1 MGVEIWA
8 LIMLAVI
15 VVAIV
20 MGLHVFLALSA
31 IPLIFGLI
39 FVGDRVLNLFP
50 VNAFGMFINYAF
62 VAVPLFVYMG
72 TLMEHA
78 GVAEKLYEA
87 FYQLLGPVRAGLSL
101 ATIAMA
107 TIFGACTG
115 IVGAGVILIGLL
127 ALPSMLSRGYNKSLA
142 TGSVMVGGG
151 LGVMIPP
158 SLMLILY
165 GASSGVSISQLY
177 IASTV
182 PGVLLGVMYMIFV
195 FCWALFKPGI
205 GSPIAKEE
213 RIRGMALVKL
223 VSMSLLPPIFLIFAV
238 MGSIFFGLVGPSEA
252 GAMGVFGA
260 AILVAVNKRF
270 TIKTFK
276 DSTTTALKI
285 TTVVLMICLGG
296 QLFIGVFIMMGGDV
310 ALRSIILGFQFGPLG
325 TLIVMLTIVWILGF
339 VMDWIALIFILTPI
353 YVQLLNFIKIDPLY
367 FGILFCS
374 TLAISNMTPPFA
386 YSAFYLR
393 TIAPPSITM
402 ADIYR
407 GCIPFFFVNTAM
419 VVVLMIWPWFV
430 MWLPS
435 LMY

>member
-177 IASTV
+177 VASTI

-195 FCWALFKPGI
+195 FCWALVKPGI

-223 VSMSLLPPIFLIFAV
+223 VSISLLPPIFLILAV

-260 AILVAVNKRF
+260 TILVIVNKKF
-270 TIKTFK
+270 TMETFK
-276 DSTTTALKI
+276 SATTSALKI

-310 ALRSIILGFQFGPLG
+310 ALRSIILGFKFGPIG
-325 TLIVMLTIVWILGF
+325 TLIIMLTIVWILGF

-353 YVQLLNFIKIDPLY
+353 YVQLLNFIKVDPLY

-393 TIAPPSITM
+393 TIAPPDITM
-402 ADIYR
+402 AQIYK

-419 VVVLMIWPWFV
+419 VVVLMIWPRIV

>member
-31 IPLIFGLI
+31 IPLMFGLI
-39 FVGDRVLNLFP
+39 FIGDKVLKLFP

-72 TLMEHA
+72 TLMEDA
-78 GVAEKLYEA
+78 GVAEQLYNA
-87 FYQLLGPVRAGLSL
+87 FYQLLGPTRAGLSL

-107 TIFGACTG
+107 TVFGACTG

-177 IASTV
+177 VASTV
-182 PGVLLGVMYMIFV
+182 PGVLLGLMYMAFV
-195 FCWALFKPGI
+195 FIWALFRPDI
-205 GSPIAKEE
+205 GSPIGEEE
-213 RIRGMALVKL
+213 RIRGMALLKL
-223 VSMSLLPPIFLIFAV
+223 VSKSLLPPIFLILAV

-260 AILVAVNKRF
+260 GILVAVNGKF
-270 TIKTFK
+270 NLETLKK
-276 DSTTTALKI
+276 STTAALKI

-310 ALRSIILGFQFGPLG
+310 ALRSIILGFKFGQIG

-393 TIAPPSITM
+393 TIAPPEITM
-402 ADIYR
+402 AQIYK
-407 GCIPFFFVNTAM
+407 GCIPFFFVNSAM
-419 VVVLMIWPWFV
+419 VVVLLIWPWFV
-430 MWLPS
+430 MWLPG

>member
-177 IASTV
+177 IASTI
-182 PGVLLGVMYMIFV
+182 PGILLGVMYMIFV
-195 FCWALFKPGI
+195 FCWALVKPGI

-223 VSMSLLPPIFLIFAV
+223 VSKSLLPPIFLIFAV

-260 AILVAVNKRF
+260 MILVAVNKRF
-270 TIKTFK
+270 TMETFK
-276 DSTTTALKI
+276 KSTTTALKI

-310 ALRSIILGFQFGPLG
+310 ALRSIILGFQFGPIG

-353 YVQLLNFIKIDPLY
+353 YVQLLNFIKVDPLY

-393 TIAPPSITM
+393 TIAPPNITM

-407 GCIPFFFVNTAM
+407 GCIPFFFVNSAM

>member
-72 TLMEHA
+72 TLMEDA

-87 FYQLLGPVRAGLSL
+87 FYQLLGPTRAGLSL

-177 IASTV
+177 VGSTV
-182 PGVLLGVMYMIFV
+182 PGVLLGLMYMAFV
-195 FCWALFKPGI
+195 FIWALFKPDI
-205 GSPIAKEE
+205 GKPIAKEE
-213 RIRGMALVKL
+213 RIRGMALLKL
-223 VSMSLLPPIFLIFAV
+223 VSKSLLPPIFLIFAV

-260 AILVAVNKRF
+260 AILVIVNRRF
-270 TIKTFK
+270 SWETLKK
-276 DSTTTALKI
+276 STTTALKI
-285 TTVVLMICLGG
+285 TSVVLMICLGG
-296 QLFIGVFIMMGGDV
+296 QVFIGVFTMMGGDV
-310 ALRSIILGFQFGPLG
+310 ALRSIILGFKFGPLG
-325 TLIVMLTIVWILGF
+325 TLIIMLTIVWILGF

-353 YVQLLNFIKIDPLY
+353 YTALLNFIKVDPLY

>member
-1 MGVEIWA
+1 MGVEVWS

-15 VVAIV
+15 VAAII
-20 MGLHVFLALSA
+20 MGLHVAIALSA
-31 IPLIFGLI
+31 IPLIFGFLI
-39 FVGDRVLNLFP
+39 MGNRVLDLFP
-50 VNAFGMFINYAF
+50 VNAFGLFINYAL
-62 VAVPLFVYMG
+62 VAAPLFIYMG

-78 GVAEKLYEA
+78 GVAEKLYNA
-87 FYQLLGPVRAGLSL
+87 FYQLLGPTRAGLAL

-107 TIFGACTG
+107 TVFGACTG

-127 ALPSMLSRGYNKSLA
+127 ALPSMLSRGYNVSLA

-177 IASTV
+177 VASTV
-182 PGVLLGVMYMIFV
+182 PGVLLGLMYMAFV
-195 FCWALFKPGI
+195 FIWALFKPGI
-205 GSPIAKEE
+205 GRPIAKEE
-213 RIRGMALVKL
+213 RIRGMALAKL
-223 VSMSLLPPIFLIFAV
+223 VLMSLLPPIFLIFAV

-260 AILVAVNKRF
+260 AVLVLVNKRF
-270 TIKTFK
+270 SMETLKK
-276 DSTTTALKI
+276 STTSALKI
-285 TTVVLMICLGG
+285 TSVVLMICLGG
-296 QLFIGVFIMMGGDV
+296 QVFIGVFTMMGGDV
-310 ALRSIILGFQFGPLG
+310 ALRSIILGFKFGPFG
-325 TLIVMLTIVWILGF
+325 TLLIMLFIVWILGF

-353 YVQLLNFIKIDPLY
+353 YTALLNFLGIDQLY

-402 ADIYR
+402 AQIYK

-419 VVVLMIWPWFV
+419 VVVLLIWPWFA

>member
-39 FVGDRVLNLFP
+39 FVGGRVLNLFP

-177 IASTV
+177 IASTI
-182 PGVLLGVMYMIFV
+182 PGILLGVMYMIFV
-195 FCWALFKPGI
+195 FCWALVKPGI

-223 VSMSLLPPIFLIFAV
+223 VSISLLPPIFLILAV

-260 AILVAVNKRF
+260 MILVAVNKRF
-270 TIKTFK
+270 TMETFK
-276 DSTTTALKI
+276 NSTTAALKI

-310 ALRSIILGFQFGPLG
+310 ALRSIILGFKFGPIG
-325 TLIVMLTIVWILGF
+325 TLIIMLTIIWILGF

-353 YVQLLNFIKIDPLY
+353 YVQLLNFIKVDPLY

-419 VVVLMIWPWFV
+419 VIVLMIWPRIV

-435 LMY
+435 LMF

>member
-72 TLMEHA
+72 TLMEDA

-87 FYQLLGPVRAGLSL
+87 FYQLLGPTRAGLSL

-195 FCWALFKPGI
+195 YLWALVNPGI
-205 GSPIAKEE
+205 GKPISKEE
-213 RIRGMALVKL
+213 RIRGMVLLKL
-223 VSMSLLPPIFLIFAV
+223 VSRSLLPPIFLIFAV

-270 TIKTFK
+270 SWETLKK
-276 DSTTTALKI
+276 STTSALKI
-285 TTVVLMICLGG
+285 TSVVLMICLGG
-296 QLFIGVFIMMGGDV
+296 QVFIGVFIMMGGDV

-353 YVQLLNFIKIDPLY
+353 YTALLNFIKVDQLY

-402 ADIYR
+402 ADIYK

>member
-39 FVGDRVLNLFP
+39 FIGDRVLNLFP

-270 TIKTFK
+270 TMKTFK

-393 TIAPPSITM
+393 TIAPPSIKM
-402 ADIYR
+402 VDIYR

-435 LMY
+435 LMF

>member
-177 IASTV
+177 IASTI
-182 PGVLLGVMYMIFV
+182 PGILLGVMYMIFV
-195 FCWALFKPGI
+195 FCWALVKPGI

-223 VSMSLLPPIFLIFAV
+223 VSKSLLPPIFLIFAV

-260 AILVAVNKRF
+260 MILVAVNKRF
-270 TIKTFK
+270 TMETFK
-276 DSTTTALKI
+276 KSTTTALKI

-310 ALRSIILGFQFGPLG
+310 ALRSIILGFQFGPIG

-353 YVQLLNFIKIDPLY
+353 YVQLLNFIKVDPLY

-393 TIAPPSITM
+393 TIAPPNITM

-407 GCIPFFFVNTAM
+407 GCIPFFFVNSAM
-419 VVVLMIWPWFV
+419 VVVLMIWPRIV

-435 LMY
+435 LMF

>member
-87 FYQLLGPVRAGLSL
+87 FYQLLGPTRAGLSL

-177 IASTV
+177 VASTV

-195 FCWALFKPGI
+195 FIWALFKPDI

-270 TIKTFK
+270 TMKTFK

-393 TIAPPSITM
+393 TIAPPSIKM
-402 ADIYR
+402 VDIYR

-419 VVVLMIWPWFV
+419 VIVLMIWPWFV

>member
-1 MGVEIWA
+1 
-8 LIMLAVI
+8 MLAII
-15 VVAIV
+15 VVGIV

-39 FVGDRVLNLFP
+39 FVGDRIFNLFP

-182 PGVLLGVMYMIFV
+182 PGILLGVLYMIFV
-195 FCWALFKPGI
+195 YCWALFKPDI

-223 VSMSLLPPIFLIFAV
+223 VSVSLLPPIFLILAV

-260 AILVAVNKRF
+260 VILVAVNKRF
-270 TIKTFK
+270 TMETFK
-276 DSTTTALKI
+276 NATTAALKI
-285 TTVVLMICLGG
+285 TSVVLMICLAG
-296 QLFIGVFIMMGGDV
+296 QLFIGVFILMGGDV
-310 ALRSIILGFQFGPLG
+310 ALRSIILGFKFGPLG
-325 TLIVMLTIVWILGF
+325 TLIIMLTIVWILGF

-353 YVQLLNFIKIDPLY
+353 YTVLLKSIEIDPLY
-367 FGILFCS
+367 FGILFCT

-407 GCIPFFFVNTAM
+407 GCIPFFIVNTAM
-419 VVVLMIWPWFV
+419 VFLLIIWPRIV

>member
-72 TLMEHA
+72 TLMEDA

-87 FYQLLGPVRAGLSL
+87 FYQLLGPTRAGLSL

-177 IASTV
+177 VASTV
-182 PGVLLGVMYMIFV
+182 PGVLLGIMYMIFV
-195 FCWALFKPGI
+195 YLWAMVNPGI
-205 GSPIAKEE
+205 GKPISKEE
-213 RIRGMALVKL
+213 RIRGMALLKL
-223 VSMSLLPPIFLIFAV
+223 VSKSLLPPIFLIFAV

-260 AILVAVNKRF
+260 AILVIVNRRF
-270 TIKTFK
+270 SWETLKK
-276 DSTTTALKI
+276 STTSALKI
-285 TTVVLMICLGG
+285 TSVVLMICLGG
-296 QLFIGVFIMMGGDV
+296 QVFIGVFTMMGGDV
-310 ALRSIILGFQFGPLG
+310 ALRSIILGFKFGPLG

-353 YVQLLNFIKIDPLY
+353 YTALLNFIKVDQLY

>member
-8 LIMLAVI
+8 LIMLAII
-15 VVAIV
+15 VVGIV

-39 FVGDRVLNLFP
+39 FVGDRIFNLFP

-182 PGVLLGVMYMIFV
+182 PGILLGVLYMIFV
-195 FCWALFKPGI
+195 YCWALFKPDI

-223 VSMSLLPPIFLIFAV
+223 VSVSLLPPIFLILAV

-260 AILVAVNKRF
+260 LILVAVNKRF
-270 TIKTFK
+270 TMETFK
-276 DSTTTALKI
+276 NATTAALKI
-285 TTVVLMICLGG
+285 TSVVLMICLAG
-296 QLFIGVFIMMGGDV
+296 QLFIGVFILMGGDV
-310 ALRSIILGFQFGPLG
+310 ALRSIILGFKFGPLG
-325 TLIVMLTIVWILGF
+325 TLIIMLTIVWILGF

-353 YVQLLNFIKIDPLY
+353 YTVLLKSIEIDPLY
-367 FGILFCS
+367 FGILFCT

-407 GCIPFFFVNTAM
+407 GCIPFFIVNTAM
-419 VVVLMIWPWFV
+419 VFLLIIWPRIV